1 MATNLELIQEFTIDD
16 NTTNADIDNVFSD
29 RYDVYQITLTNYNNK
44 TDTGGNRTQIRF
56 IYSAGNVETGA
67 SDYAYASLELR
78 AGGAFV
84 EHKST
89 GTSLI
94 DDVNRVDTT
103 ASGNTN
109 VIIYN
114 PYSSGSYTFCQW
126 QSATQSDPLTILGW
140 KGIGVLKLAESMR
153 GIRFV
158 QVGNMGGDNIKCS
171 VYGVK

>member
-1 MATNLELIQEFTIDD
+1 MATNLELIQEFTIAD
-16 NTTNADIDNVFSD
+16 NTTDADIDNVFSNK
-29 RYDVYQITLTNYNNK
+29 YDVYQITLTNYKNA

-56 IYSAGNVETGA
+56 IDSSGNVETGA
-67 SDYAYASLELR
+67 TDYGYASLALH
-78 AGGAFV
+78 AGTSFV

-103 ASGNTN
+103 ASGNIN
-109 VIIYN
+109 VMVYN

-126 QSATQSDPLTILGW
+126 QSSTQSDPSTLIGW

-153 GIRFV
+153 GIRFR